1 MSFKKNVDLHVD
13 QAAKLLNFSE
23 DLLEHIKSTH
33 SLIKVNV
40 GVEIDK
46 KIQNFTGWRAVHSE
60 HILPSKGGM
69 RYSTNVD
76 QDDTE
81 ALASLMTYK
90 CAILNIPFGGSK
102 GGLKIDPKKFT
113 EKQLRIITKQFATKL
128 INKGFISP
136 ALNVPAPDVGTSE
149 REMEWIADTY
159 KSLKPDDINYRGCVT
174 GKPIHSGGISGR
186 TEATGR
192 GVEEVIRELFRHND
206 IIKEANLK
214 NEIRNN
220 SIIIQ
225 GFGNV
230 GSNLAAHLYNRDNA
244 KIIAI
249 GERDGYLFNKNGIDI
264 NSLNIFFQKNKNINY
279 PKLGIFKNKA
289 SDVLELECDILIPAA
304 LENAITIKNVDKI
317 KTKVIIE
324 ASNGP
329 ISFEADNILNMKSV
343 IVLPDVYVNAGGVVV
358 SYFEWVKNISH
369 IRFGRMEKRFQ
380 EHKILELINLIDEK
394 TKIKTDEKLIAKIIH
409 GASEADLAFSGL
421 EDAMRNAFNEILV
434 IRKRIKKSFRECTY
448 YLSLQKIRKFYT
460 RDGFPKDS

>member
-1 MSFKKNVDLHVD
+1 MHVD

-159 KSLKPDDINYRGCVT
+159 KSLKPEDINYRGCVT

-249 GERDGYLFNKNGIDI
+249 GERDGYLYNKNGIDI

-329 ISFEADNILNMKSV
+329 ISFEADNILNRKSV